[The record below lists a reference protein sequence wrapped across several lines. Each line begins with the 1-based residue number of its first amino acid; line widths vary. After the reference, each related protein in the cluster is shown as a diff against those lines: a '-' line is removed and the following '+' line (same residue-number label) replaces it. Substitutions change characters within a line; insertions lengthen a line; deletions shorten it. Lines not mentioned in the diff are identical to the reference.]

1 MARTSGEL
9 ASNRGYWI
17 QPTVRVSRRL
27 VSVLGVCVGG
37 EVTDIRYMVES
48 RLCYV
53 GVDQSGVTW
62 LVANGCTSPAIVTPA
77 VVYTGVAIHNSYIRV
92 IRFSPCATHP
102 HISQLLPNNTSHHH
116 KNKKIILQVC
126 ARTVAPRDTL
136 NALHVR

>member
-1 MARTSGEL
+1 M
-9 ASNRGYWI
+9 
-17 QPTVRVSRRL
+17 
-27 VSVLGVCVGG
+27 CG

-116 KNKKIILQVC
+116 KNRKKYFKYVQGLLLRAASLMHC
-126 ARTVAPRDTL
+126 TYGNNNTHL
-136 NALHVR
+136 N